1 MSSSDVAVRGRHT
14 RAVAS
19 SSGSEPPPE
28 HNRVSGRKARVQAP
42 AGEQSLYGQFCPVA
56 MASELLATRWTLV
69 ILGEMLSGSTRF
81 NEIRN
86 GVPKMSSALLAKR
99 MRQLETA
106 GVVSHRNGRYDLT
119 PSGRDLA
126 PIVHGLGRWALK
138 WVDSNCSLAN
148 LDVRLLMWNMRRNL
162 RPDPMP
168 GRRVAV
174 EFRYPEL
181 KDEKGRYWLIVAPG
195 QPVDL
200 CSIDPG
206 GEVDLLVTADLR
218 AMTSAWMG
226 MSDFA
231 DELRRGRI
239 VLDGDPGLTS
249 TFTRWIGQSGLAGAQ
264 L

>member
-1 MSSSDVAVRGRHT
+1 MSSSDVAVRQRHAR
-14 RAVAS
+14 RAAS
-19 SSGSEPPPE
+19 SSRSEPPPQPD
-28 HNRVSGRKARVQAP
+28 RVSEGEAHVHVP
-42 AGEQSLYGQFCPVA
+42 AGEQSQYGQFCPVA

-81 NEIRN
+81 NEIRR

-99 MRQLETA
+99 MRQLESA
-106 GVVSHRNGRYDLT
+106 GVVAHRNERYDLT

-126 PIVHGLGRWALK
+126 PIVQGLGRWALK

-168 GRRVAV
+168 SRRVVV
-174 EFRYPEL
+174 EFRYPGL
-181 KDEKGRYWLIVAPG
+181 KEKEGRFWLIVAPE

-206 GEVDLLVTADLR
+206 GDIDLLVTADLR

-226 MSDFA
+226 MSEFA
-231 DELRRGRI
+231 DEMHLKRI
-239 VLDGDPGLTS
+239 TLDGDPHLIAG
-249 TFTRWIGQSGLAGAQ
+249 FPRWIGQSGLVNGR
-264 L
+264 